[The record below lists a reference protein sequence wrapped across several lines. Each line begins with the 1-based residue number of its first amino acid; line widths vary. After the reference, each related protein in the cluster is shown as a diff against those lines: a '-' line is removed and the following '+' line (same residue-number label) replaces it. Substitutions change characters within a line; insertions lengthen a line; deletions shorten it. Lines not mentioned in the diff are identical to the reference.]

1 MHFSFI
7 AEYQIDNTPCIVVV
21 RYYRTQKTEES
32 LKEMNALLI
41 LKTTRSSN
49 VRQNC
54 LANTELAFQN
64 EQRKRAA
71 ELINANNE
79 LIFQNEKK

>member
-1 MHFSFI
+1 MRCLF
-7 AEYQIDNTPCIVVV
+7 
-21 RYYRTQKTEES
+21 
-32 LKEMNALLI
+32 

-49 VRQNC
+49 AAAELS

-64 EQRKRAA
+64 EQKVKRAA

-79 LIFQNEKK
+79 LIFNKES

>member
-1 MHFSFI
+1 VVSDTPNAKK
-7 AEYQIDNTPCIVVV
+7 AEE
-21 RYYRTQKTEES
+21 R

-49 VRQNC
+49 VRQNYH
-54 LANTELAFQN
+54 ANTELAFQN
-64 EQRKRAA
+64 EQKKKRAA

-79 LIFQNEKK
+79 LIFKIKKS